1 MTADPKADRK
11 PNRKKDGWIRDIRHN
26 PVSYAM
32 LLPAGL
38 YILIFGYLTLPYIIM
53 AFESY
58 NFQKGIWRSPFVG
71 FKNFLFFFRSNS
83 AWTVTFNT
91 IYLNILFIT
100 TGTVAAVG
108 LALMLN
114 ELRNKIYLK
123 TSQSILIFPN
133 FISWIIVQYIVYA
146 FLGTSYGWLNQILE
160 NFGMK
165 RINMYANGDPW
176 PFILVLIRLWKG
188 TGMSSVIYSAAITGM
203 DEGLFEAA
211 RIDGA
216 NKAQQIFH
224 ITIPLLMPTIII
236 LTLMSIGKIF
246 YGDFGMTYALVGDN
260 GILLQRTDVIDTYVY
275 RALRNTGD
283 PSAAMAVGLYQAV
296 VGFVMVFGSNMLT
309 RRYFPDGALF

>member
-1 MTADPKADRK
+1 MSVQNTTRARPRL
-11 PNRKKDGWIRDIRHN
+11 KKDGWIKDIINN
-26 PVSYAM
+26 PFSYLL
-32 LLPAGL
+32 LLPAAA
-38 YILIFGYLTLPYIIM
+38 YTLIFGYLTLPYIIM
-53 AFESY
+53 AFEKY
-58 NFQKGIWRSPFVG
+58 NFQKGIWGSEFVG
-71 FKNFLFFFRSNS
+71 LKNFKFFFNSNS
-83 AWTVTFNT
+83 AWLVTFNT
-91 IYLNILFIT
+91 LYLNILFIL

-114 ELRNKIYLK
+114 ELRHKTYLK
-123 TSQSILIFPN
+123 VSQSLLIFPN

-146 FLGTSYGWLNQILE
+146 FLGTSYGWINRIMVQLGLPKI
-160 NFGMK
+160 NF
-165 RINMYANGDPW
+165 YASARPW
-176 PFILVLIRLWKG
+176 PFILVLIRLWKN

-216 NKAQQIFH
+216 NKGQQIIH
-224 ITIPLLMPTIII
+224 ITIPLLMPTIVV

-246 YGDFGMTYALVGDN
+246 YGDFGMIYALVGDN
-260 GILLQRTDVIDTYVY
+260 GILLQRTDVIDTYVF

-296 VGFVMVFGSNMLT
+296 VGFIMVFGSNMLT